1 VSAHSGQLSQEE
13 HDAALWRRF
22 AIAIAGSVFAACGHL
37 GSPASI
43 TDGMRPALA
52 VAAALSLVG
61 AASALAIAAPG
72 RRQAADLMHGRGAEH
87 GRAWTSSSAGAV
99 EP

>member
-1 VSAHSGQLSQEE
+1 MMQRFGAV
-13 HDAALWRRF
+13 F
-22 AIAIAGSVFAACGHL
+22 AIAIAGSAFAASGHL

-43 TDGMRPALA
+43 TDGVRAALA
-52 VAAALSLVG
+52 VAAALSLMG

-72 RRQAADLMHGRGAEH
+72 RRQAADLTHGRGAGH
-87 GRAWTSSSAGAV
+87 GRAWAGSSAGAV